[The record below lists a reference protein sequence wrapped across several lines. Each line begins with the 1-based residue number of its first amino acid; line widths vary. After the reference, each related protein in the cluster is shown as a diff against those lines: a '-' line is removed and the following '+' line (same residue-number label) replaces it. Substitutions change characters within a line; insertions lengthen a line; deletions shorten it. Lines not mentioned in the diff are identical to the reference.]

1 MNKHCGKWNAMNHA
15 VTNDLEVIV
24 HIPLLIIEYTRFHK
38 HKHMLLGW

>member
-24 HIPLLIIEYTRFHK
+24 HHTVTIEYTRFHK